1 MRTVKEVS
9 RISGVSVRTLHHYD
23 AIGLLKPTAVTD
35 AGYRLYDDDALCR
48 LQSILLF
55 RELQFPLKDI
65 RAILDAPNFDLTAAL
80 DMQIELLTMQKAH
93 LDRLLC
99 LARECKEQG
108 GKHMKPTNFQA
119 FDKLKQEQYT
129 AEAKAR
135 WGNTDAFREFEE
147 KTAGQ
152 TDTELQKDGDG
163 LMQIFAEFGAI
174 RGESPESAAAQA
186 LVRKLQAYI
195 TAHYYQCTDEILRG
209 LAELYAAEGE
219 FKENIDRAGGS
230 GTADFA
236 AAAIRVS
243 PKH

>member
-1 MRTVKEVS
+1 
-9 RISGVSVRTLHHYD
+9 
-23 AIGLLKPTAVTD
+23 
-35 AGYRLYDDDALCR
+35 
-48 LQSILLF
+48 
-55 RELQFPLKDI
+55 
-65 RAILDAPNFDLTAAL
+65 
-80 DMQIELLTMQKAH
+80 
-93 LDRLLC
+93 
-99 LARECKEQG
+99 
-108 GKHMKPTNFQA
+108 MKPTNFQA